1 MERKVRIFIVAT
13 LCLMGCVALWTKQQP
28 ANVLFQNEIE
38 ALTREIGDGTIG
50 DGTVILR
57 CYCALL
63 SDHSCAVNNNGSS
76 VCASGVNVT
85 CWSYNN
91 NCN

>member
-1 MERKVRIFIVAT
+1 MEKKVRIFIVAT
-13 LCLMGCVALWTKQQP
+13 LCLMGGVALWAKQQP
-28 ANVLFQNEIE
+28 ANELFRNDVE
-38 ALTREIGDGTIG
+38 ALTWETGDGDIG
-50 DGTVILR
+50 VIIR

-85 CWSYNN
+85 C
-91 NCN
+91 